1 MPRLSRFVALA
12 AIFIG
17 FKTHSSAQFI
27 VERSPWLDSEEG
39 RVVPI
44 EQRWHVIDGTS
55 HQGLSVDLIV
65 EGIHP
70 NRPVAM
76 PVVTDTVVLLQP
88 YRRYTRLCV
97 EPGYMM
103 HVDQFFADPQSPT
116 TDTIPLEPLAI
127 GLERDVPSI
136 EFTGGGADD
145 FQVYYGSLPTLETIV
160 NFLQSHP
167 TLRLA
172 IIGHIN
178 APGEEPDDVT
188 CERLSRER
196 ARAVWE
202 FLVTSGVSASR
213 LEIRGRGREEMLF
226 PNPTTPAQVDA
237 NRRITLQVIDY

>member
-1 MPRLSRFVALA
+1 MPLLSRFIAFVALLV
-12 AIFIG
+12 G
-17 FKTHSSAQFI
+17 FWSPSSAQFI
-27 VERSPWLDSEEG
+27 VERSPWLDNKEG

-44 EQRWHVIDGTS
+44 EQRWHVMDGVS
-55 HQGLSVDLIV
+55 HEGLNVDLIV

-70 NRPVAM
+70 NRPVEF

-88 YRRYTRLCV
+88 FRRYTRLCV

-103 HVDQFFADPQSPT
+103 HIDQFFADPQSPLN
-116 TDTIPLEPLAI
+116 DTIPLEPLAI

-136 EFTGGGADD
+136 EFTGSNGDD

-178 APGEEPDDVT
+178 APGPEPDDVT

-202 FLVTSGVSASR
+202 FLVTAGVSASR

>member
-1 MPRLSRFVALA
+1 MPQLSRLVALVWV
-12 AIFIG
+12 FIG
-17 FKTHSSAQFI
+17 FFSPSSAQFI
-27 VERSPWLDSEEG
+27 VERSPWLDSDEG

-44 EQRWHVIDGTS
+44 EQRWHVIDGVS
-55 HQGLSVDLIV
+55 QQGLNVDLVV

-70 NRPVAM
+70 SRPVAL

-103 HVDQFFADPQSPT
+103 HVDQFFADPQGPT
-116 TDTIPLEPLAI
+116 SDTIPLVPLAI

-136 EFTGGGADD
+136 EFTGSNGDD

-172 IIGHIN
+172 IIGHVN
-178 APGEEPDDVT
+178 APGEEPDDLT

-202 FLVTSGVSASR
+202 FLVTSGVAASR

-226 PNPTTPAQVDA
+226 PNPTTPTQVDA